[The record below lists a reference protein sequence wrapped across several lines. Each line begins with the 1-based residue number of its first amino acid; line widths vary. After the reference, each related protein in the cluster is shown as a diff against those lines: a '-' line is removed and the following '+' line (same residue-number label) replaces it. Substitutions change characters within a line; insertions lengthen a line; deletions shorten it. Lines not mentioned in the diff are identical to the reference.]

1 MRALVIHES
10 LFGNT
15 RAIAEAIAEGLADAR
30 PDLTVRCLPAAAAV
44 GPPAVPLD
52 DVDLLVVGCPT
63 HAWGMS
69 SLRSRT
75 AQIAKDRQQ
84 APERRHD
91 PDAEGAGVRE
101 LLARMSADRTAPRAA
116 AFDTRLASRFSGG
129 AARRLARAL
138 HRAGAVVVGRPMGFV
153 VTGMT
158 GPLRDGELDRAR
170 AWGRELGGVLAT
182 PAQDAGTVS

>member
-15 RAIAEAIAEGLADAR
+15 RTIAEAVARGLAEAR
-30 PDLTVRCLPAAAAV
+30 PDLDVRCLSAAEAV
-44 GPPAVPLD
+44 GPPATGLED
-52 DVDLLVVGCPT
+52 LDLLVVGCPT

-69 SLRSRT
+69 SVRSRT
-75 AQIAKDRQQ
+75 AQLAKDRRES
-84 APERRHD
+84 PERAHD
-91 PDAEGAGVRE
+91 PDAEGPGVRE
-101 LLARMSADRTAPRAA
+101 LLPLVAAGAPGVRAA

-138 HRAGAVVVGRPMGFV
+138 HRGGAVVVGRPEGFV

-158 GPLRDGELDRAR
+158 GPLRDGEVERAR
-170 AWGRELGGVLAT
+170 AWGAELASLFRT
-182 PAQDAGTVS
+182 PEVPARR